1 MATVG
6 LKLVTLA
13 LKDENGK
20 IITGADKGLSE
31 NGLLPVTTQ
40 MWGTK
45 TANITNI
52 QAAGTIQ
59 YGNNVGV
66 FVSTPKGAPQVALD
80 FNNLPFEVTQKL
92 VGRVKDPTT
101 GAWIESGKHPSV
113 ALLIESQSIDRLHR
127 VFYGFGNGTLTQDD
141 HSDDMTEI
149 EQLEHEAQLLSEIEH
164 FFKNF
169 LKLSDKQIEKAEE
182 ELDPQELSFAIGEAT
197 ARFQGATDKDIQQL
211 RESVKEEQEELE
223 DPLAEKNA
231 SEKSE

>member
-13 LKDENGK
+13 LKDSETGKVLTGEN
-20 IITGADKGLSE
+20 GLSE

-80 FNNLPFEVTQKL
+80 FNKLPFEVTQKI
-92 VGRVKDPTT
+92 VGRKQDPDT

-113 ALLIESQSIDRLHR
+113 AMLIESESIDRMNK
-127 VFYGFGNGTLTQDD
+127 VYYGFGNGSMTQASINNGTD
-141 HSDDMTEI
+141 T
-149 EQLEHEAQLLSEIEH
+149 
-164 FFKNF
+164 N
-169 LKLSDKQIEKAEE
+169 AE
-182 ELDPQELSFAIGEAT
+182 T
-197 ARFQGATDKDIQQL
+197 MATDALTYQALSTPEFDGEMLAMYSDVSTTFDETKMKQQ
-211 RESVKEEQEELE
+211 VFAGYVA
-223 DPLAEKNA
+223 PA
-231 SEKSE
+231 SK

>member
-20 IITGADKGLSE
+20 IITGVDKGLSE

-127 VFYGFGNGTLTQDD
+127 IFYAFGNGTLTQASANNGTD
-141 HSDDMTEI
+141 T
-149 EQLEHEAQLLSEIEH
+149 
-164 FFKNF
+164 N
-169 LKLSDKQIEKAEE
+169 AE
-182 ELDPQELSFAIGEAT
+182 T
-197 ARFQGATDKDIQQL
+197 MATDALTYQALATPEFGGEMLAMYSDVSKEFDEEKMKAQVFAGYTPTSTVVPGTSQGTTKD
-211 RESVKEEQEELE
+211 
-223 DPLAEKNA
+223 A
-231 SEKSE
+231 SQA

>member
-20 IITGADKGLSE
+20 IITGVDKGLSE

-59 YGNNVGV
+59 YGNNTAV
-66 FVSTPKGAPQVALD
+66 FVSTPKEAPQVSLD

-92 VGRVKDPTT
+92 VGRVKDATT
-101 GAWIESGKHPSV
+101 GAWIESGKRPSV

-127 VFYGFGNGTLTQDD
+127 VFYGFGNGTLTQASANNGTDTNAD
-141 HSDDMTEI
+141 T
-149 EQLEHEAQLLSEIEH
+149 L
-164 FFKNF
+164 
-169 LKLSDKQIEKAEE
+169 
-182 ELDPQELSFAIGEAT
+182 
-197 ARFQGATDKDIQQL
+197 ATDALTYQA
-211 RESVKEEQEELE
+211 
-223 DPLAEKNA
+223 LATPEFGGEMLAMYSDA
-231 SEKSE
+231 SEGFKEDEMMKQVFPGYAPTSVVVPGTSQSGSQANQ

>member
-20 IITGADKGLSE
+20 IITGEVKGLSE

-80 FNNLPFEVTQKL
+80 FNKLPFEVTQKL
-92 VGRVKDPTT
+92 VGRTKDANT

-127 VFYGFGNGTLTQDD
+127 VFYGFGNGTLTQASINNGTD
-141 HSDDMTEI
+141 T
-149 EQLEHEAQLLSEIEH
+149 
-164 FFKNF
+164 N
-169 LKLSDKQIEKAEE
+169 AE
-182 ELDPQELSFAIGEAT
+182 T
-197 ARFQGATDKDIQQL
+197 MATDALTYQALSTPEFNGEMLAMYSDVST
-211 RESVKEEQEELE
+211 EFKEDKMMGQVFAGYKATETVTPQTGTTQG
-223 DPLAEKNA
+223 
-231 SEKSE
+231 

>member
-13 LKDENGK
+13 LKNSETGK
-20 IITGADKGLSE
+20 ILTGEDGLSE

-80 FNNLPFEVTQKL
+80 FNKLPFEVTQKL
-92 VGRVKDPTT
+92 VGRAKDATT
-101 GAWIESGKHPSV
+101 GAWIETGKHPSV

-127 VFYGFGNGTLTQDD
+127 VFYGFGNGTLTQASINNGTD
-141 HSDDMTEI
+141 T
-149 EQLEHEAQLLSEIEH
+149 
-164 FFKNF
+164 N
-169 LKLSDKQIEKAEE
+169 AE
-182 ELDPQELSFAIGEAT
+182 T
-197 ARFQGATDKDIQQL
+197 MATDALTYQALSTPEFNGEMLAMYSDVSTEFKEDKMMQQ
-211 RESVKEEQEELE
+211 VFAGYAPTTQVT
-223 DPLAEKNA
+223 PGAGTTQG
-231 SEKSE
+231 

>member
-20 IITGADKGLSE
+20 IITGVDKGLSE
-31 NGLLPVTTQ
+31 SGLLPVTTQ

-80 FNNLPFEVTQKL
+80 FNKLPFEVTQKL
-92 VGRVKDPTT
+92 VGRTKDAST

-113 ALLIESQSIDRLHR
+113 AMLIESESIDRMNK
-127 VFYGFGNGTLTQDD
+127 VYYGFGNGSMTQASINNGTD
-141 HSDDMTEI
+141 T
-149 EQLEHEAQLLSEIEH
+149 
-164 FFKNF
+164 N
-169 LKLSDKQIEKAEE
+169 AE
-182 ELDPQELSFAIGEAT
+182 T
-197 ARFQGATDKDIQQL
+197 MATDALTYQALSTPEFNGEMLAMYSDVST
-211 RESVKEEQEELE
+211 EFKEDKMMEQVFAGYA
-223 DPLAEKNA
+223 PTTQVTPGAGTKQ
-231 SEKSE
+231 S

>member
-20 IITGADKGLSE
+20 IITGEDKGLSE

-80 FNNLPFEVTQKL
+80 FNKLPFEVTQKL
-92 VGRVKDPTT
+92 VGRTKDANT

-127 VFYGFGNGTLTQDD
+127 VFYGFGNGTLTQASINNGTD
-141 HSDDMTEI
+141 T
-149 EQLEHEAQLLSEIEH
+149 
-164 FFKNF
+164 N
-169 LKLSDKQIEKAEE
+169 AE
-182 ELDPQELSFAIGEAT
+182 T
-197 ARFQGATDKDIQQL
+197 MATDALTYQALSTPEFNGEMLAMYSDVST
-211 RESVKEEQEELE
+211 EFKEDKMMGQVFAGYKATETVTPQTGTTQG
-223 DPLAEKNA
+223 
-231 SEKSE
+231 

>member
-13 LKDENGK
+13 LKDSETGK
-20 IITGADKGLSE
+20 ILTGENGLSE
-31 NGLLPVTTQ
+31 NGLLPITTQ

-80 FNNLPFEVTQKL
+80 FNKLPFEVTQKI
-92 VGRVKDPTT
+92 VGRVQDAET

-113 ALLIESQSIDRLHR
+113 AILIESESIDRMNK
-127 VFYGFGNGTLTQDD
+127 VYYGFGNGTMTQASINNGTD
-141 HSDDMTEI
+141 T
-149 EQLEHEAQLLSEIEH
+149 
-164 FFKNF
+164 N
-169 LKLSDKQIEKAEE
+169 AE
-182 ELDPQELSFAIGEAT
+182 T
-197 ARFQGATDKDIQQL
+197 MATDALTYQALSTPEFNGEMLAMYSDISTAFDETKMMQQVFAGYTATTT
-211 RESVKEEQEELE
+211 SSKQ
-223 DPLAEKNA
+223 
-231 SEKSE
+231 

>member
-20 IITGADKGLSE
+20 ILTGENGLSE
-31 NGLLPVTTQ
+31 NGLLPITTQ

-80 FNNLPFEVTQKL
+80 FNKLPFEVTQKI
-92 VGRVKDPTT
+92 VGRKQDPDT

-113 ALLIESQSIDRLHR
+113 AMLIESESIDRMNK
-127 VFYGFGNGTLTQDD
+127 VYYGFGNGSMTQASINNGTD
-141 HSDDMTEI
+141 T
-149 EQLEHEAQLLSEIEH
+149 
-164 FFKNF
+164 N
-169 LKLSDKQIEKAEE
+169 AE
-182 ELDPQELSFAIGEAT
+182 T
-197 ARFQGATDKDIQQL
+197 MATDALTYQALSTPEFDGEMLAMYSDVSTEFKEDKMMQQ
-211 RESVKEEQEELE
+211 VFAGYVPTTQVT
-223 DPLAEKNA
+223 PGAETTQG
-231 SEKSE
+231 

>member
-20 IITGADKGLSE
+20 IITGVDKGLSE

-127 VFYGFGNGTLTQDD
+127 VFYGFGNGTLTQASANNGTD
-141 HSDDMTEI
+141 T
-149 EQLEHEAQLLSEIEH
+149 
-164 FFKNF
+164 N
-169 LKLSDKQIEKAEE
+169 AE
-182 ELDPQELSFAIGEAT
+182 T
-197 ARFQGATDKDIQQL
+197 MATDALTYQALSTPEFGGEMLAMYSDV
-211 RESVKEEQEELE
+211 SKEFDEEKMK
-223 DPLAEKNA
+223 AQVFA
-231 SEKSE
+231 GYTAAAQGTTGTTQS

>member
-13 LKDENGK
+13 LKDSETGK
-20 IITGADKGLSE
+20 ILTGENGLSE
-31 NGLLPVTTQ
+31 NGLLPVTTK

-52 QAAGTIQ
+52 QANGTIQ
-59 YGNNVGV
+59 WGNNTAV

-101 GAWIESGKHPSV
+101 GAWIESGKRPSV

-127 VFYGFGNGTLTQDD
+127 IFYAFGNGMLTQASANNGTD
-141 HSDDMTEI
+141 T
-149 EQLEHEAQLLSEIEH
+149 
-164 FFKNF
+164 N
-169 LKLSDKQIEKAEE
+169 AE
-182 ELDPQELSFAIGEAT
+182 T
-197 ARFQGATDKDIQQL
+197 MATDALTYQALSTPEFGGEMLAMYSDV
-211 RESVKEEQEELE
+211 SKEFDEEKMKAQVFAGYT
-223 DPLAEKNA
+223 PTSTVAPGA
-231 SEKSE
+231 SQGTTQDASHA

>member
-20 IITGADKGLSE
+20 IITGEDGLSE
-31 NGLLPVTTQ
+31 NGLLPITTQ

-80 FNNLPFEVTQKL
+80 FNKLPFEVTQKI
-92 VGRVKDPTT
+92 VGRKQDPDT

-113 ALLIESQSIDRLHR
+113 AMLIESESIDRMNK
-127 VFYGFGNGTLTQDD
+127 VYYGFGNGSMTQASINNGTDTNAETMATDALTYQALSTPEFDGEMLAMY
-141 HSDDMTEI
+141 SDVSTEFKEDKMM
-149 EQLEHEAQLLSEIEH
+149 EQVFAGYAPTTQVT
-164 FFKNF
+164 
-169 LKLSDKQIEKAEE
+169 
-182 ELDPQELSFAIGEAT
+182 PQTGT
-197 ARFQGATDKDIQQL
+197 TQGA
-211 RESVKEEQEELE
+211 
-223 DPLAEKNA
+223 
-231 SEKSE
+231 

>member
-13 LKDENGK
+13 LKDSETGK
-20 IITGADKGLSE
+20 ILTGENGLSE
-31 NGLLPVTTQ
+31 NGLLPITTQ

-80 FNNLPFEVTQKL
+80 FNKLPFEVTQKI
-92 VGRVKDPTT
+92 VGRKQDPDT

-113 ALLIESQSIDRLHR
+113 AMLIESESIDRMNK
-127 VFYGFGNGTLTQDD
+127 VYYGFGNGSMTQASINNGTD
-141 HSDDMTEI
+141 T
-149 EQLEHEAQLLSEIEH
+149 
-164 FFKNF
+164 N
-169 LKLSDKQIEKAEE
+169 AE
-182 ELDPQELSFAIGEAT
+182 T
-197 ARFQGATDKDIQQL
+197 MATDALTYQALSTPEFDGEMLAMYSDVSTTFDETKMKQQ
-211 RESVKEEQEELE
+211 VFAGYVA
-223 DPLAEKNA
+223 PA
-231 SEKSE
+231 SKP

>member
-20 IITGADKGLSE
+20 IIKGEDKGLSE

-52 QAAGTIQ
+52 QATGTIN
-59 YGNNVGV
+59 YGNNVAV

-80 FNNLPFEVTQKL
+80 FNKLPFEVTQKL
-92 VGRVKDPTT
+92 VGRTKDANT
-101 GAWIESGKHPSV
+101 GAWIESSKHPSV

-127 VFYGFGNGTLTQDD
+127 VFYGFGNGTLTQASINNGTD
-141 HSDDMTEI
+141 T
-149 EQLEHEAQLLSEIEH
+149 
-164 FFKNF
+164 N
-169 LKLSDKQIEKAEE
+169 AE
-182 ELDPQELSFAIGEAT
+182 T
-197 ARFQGATDKDIQQL
+197 MATDALTYQALSTPEFNGEMLAMYSDVSTEFKEDKMMGQVFAGYAPTTQL
-211 RESVKEEQEELE
+211 TPGTGTTQG
-223 DPLAEKNA
+223 
-231 SEKSE
+231 

>member
-13 LKDENGK
+13 LKDSETGK
-20 IITGADKGLSE
+20 VLTGKNGLSE

-52 QAAGTIQ
+52 QEAGSIQ

-80 FNNLPFEVTQKL
+80 FNKLPFEVTQKI
-92 VGRVKDPTT
+92 VGRKQDPDT

-113 ALLIESQSIDRLHR
+113 AMLIESESIDRMNK
-127 VFYGFGNGTLTQDD
+127 VYYGFGNGSMTQASINNGTD
-141 HSDDMTEI
+141 T
-149 EQLEHEAQLLSEIEH
+149 
-164 FFKNF
+164 N
-169 LKLSDKQIEKAEE
+169 AE
-182 ELDPQELSFAIGEAT
+182 T
-197 ARFQGATDKDIQQL
+197 MATDALTYQALSTTEFDGEMLAMYSDVSTAFDETKMKQQ
-211 RESVKEEQEELE
+211 VFAGYV
-223 DPLAEKNA
+223 DPA
-231 SEKSE
+231 SK

>member
-127 VFYGFGNGTLTQDD
+127 VFYGFGNGTLTQASANNGTD
-141 HSDDMTEI
+141 T
-149 EQLEHEAQLLSEIEH
+149 
-164 FFKNF
+164 N
-169 LKLSDKQIEKAEE
+169 AE
-182 ELDPQELSFAIGEAT
+182 T
-197 ARFQGATDKDIQQL
+197 MATDALTYQALSTPEFGGEMLAMYSDVSKEFDEEKMKAQVFAGYTPTSTVVPGAGTTQSTSGAAPQQ
-211 RESVKEEQEELE
+211 
-223 DPLAEKNA
+223 
-231 SEKSE
+231 

>member
-20 IITGADKGLSE
+20 IITGVDKGLSE

-52 QAAGTIQ
+52 QANGTIQ
-59 YGNNVGV
+59 WGNNTAV

-92 VGRVKDPTT
+92 VGRVKDTTT
-101 GAWIESGKHPSV
+101 GAWIESGKRPSV

-127 VFYGFGNGTLTQDD
+127 IFYAFGNGTLTQASANNGTD
-141 HSDDMTEI
+141 T
-149 EQLEHEAQLLSEIEH
+149 
-164 FFKNF
+164 N
-169 LKLSDKQIEKAEE
+169 AE
-182 ELDPQELSFAIGEAT
+182 T
-197 ARFQGATDKDIQQL
+197 MATDALTYQALSTPEFGGEMLAMYSDVSTEFDEGKMMEQVFAGYKATTQVTPQQP
-211 RESVKEEQEELE
+211 SQ
-223 DPLAEKNA
+223 DA
-231 SEKSE
+231 SHQ

>member
-13 LKDENGK
+13 LKDSETGK
-20 IITGADKGLSE
+20 IITGEEGLSD

-59 YGNNVGV
+59 YGNNTAV

-80 FNNLPFEVTQKL
+80 FNKLPFEVTQKI
-92 VGRVKDPTT
+92 VGRAKDPAT
-101 GAWIESGKHPSV
+101 GAWIETGKHPSV

-127 VFYGFGNGTLTQDD
+127 VFYGFGNGLMTQASINNGTD
-141 HSDDMTEI
+141 T
-149 EQLEHEAQLLSEIEH
+149 
-164 FFKNF
+164 N
-169 LKLSDKQIEKAEE
+169 AE
-182 ELDPQELSFAIGEAT
+182 T
-197 ARFQGATDKDIQQL
+197 MATDALTYQALSTPEFNGEMLAMYSDVSDGFDENKMMQQVFAGYTP
-211 RESVKEEQEELE
+211 S
-223 DPLAEKNA
+223 A
-231 SEKSE
+231 SK

>member
-20 IITGADKGLSE
+20 ILTGENGLSE
-31 NGLLPVTTQ
+31 SGLLPVTTQ

-80 FNNLPFEVTQKL
+80 FNKLPFEVTQKI
-92 VGRVKDPTT
+92 VGRAKDPAT
-101 GAWIESGKHPSV
+101 GAWIETGKHPSV
-113 ALLIESQSIDRLHR
+113 AMLIESESIDRMNK
-127 VFYGFGNGTLTQDD
+127 VYYGFGNGSMTQASINNGTD
-141 HSDDMTEI
+141 T
-149 EQLEHEAQLLSEIEH
+149 
-164 FFKNF
+164 N
-169 LKLSDKQIEKAEE
+169 AE
-182 ELDPQELSFAIGEAT
+182 T
-197 ARFQGATDKDIQQL
+197 MATDALTYQALSTPEFNGEMLAMYSDASSEFKEDKMMQQVFAGYKAT
-211 RESVKEEQEELE
+211 ETVTPQG
-223 DPLAEKNA
+223 
-231 SEKSE
+231 